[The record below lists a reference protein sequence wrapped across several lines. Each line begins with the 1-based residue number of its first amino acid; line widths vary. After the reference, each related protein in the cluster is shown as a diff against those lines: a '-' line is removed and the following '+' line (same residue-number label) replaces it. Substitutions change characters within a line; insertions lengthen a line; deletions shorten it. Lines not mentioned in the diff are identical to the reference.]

1 VSEGAPAFDPN
12 DPGHVAVF
20 DEQPLWSAQA
30 GLLLLEDVPLG
41 VRRALDLG
49 CGAGFPLF
57 ELAER
62 LGSGAFVVGI
72 DPWDA
77 ALRRAALKQRTW
89 GVPHASLV
97 RGDGAR
103 MPFRDG
109 SLELVVSN
117 LGVNNFTDPDTVL
130 GEVRRVLTPLGTLAF
145 TTNRQGHFD
154 ELYGVFASILASRDD
169 AAALERLRV
178 HVEHRGTI
186 ASMTERLVR
195 CGFRVVSV
203 HERMVAMRFA
213 NGGAIFDHHFLR
225 LGFVPAWREVAGER
239 ADSVFDDVRAEL
251 DRRALAADGLRL
263 TVPLVSILAR
273 PA

>member
-1 VSEGAPAFDPN
+1 MTEGAPTFDPN

-62 LGSGAFVVGI
+62 LGSGAFVVGL

-77 ALRRAALKQRTW
+77 ALRRAALKKRTW

-117 LGVNNFTDPDTVL
+117 LGVNNFADPDTVL
-130 GEVRRVLTPLGTLAF
+130 GEVRRVLTLEGTLAF

-154 ELYGVFASILASRDD
+154 ELYEVFASVLASRDD

-178 HVEHRGTI
+178 HVEHRGTL
-186 ASMTERLVR
+186 ASVTERLER

-213 NGGAIFDHHFLR
+213 NGRAIFDHHFLR
-225 LGFVPAWREVAGER
+225 LGFVPAWREVSGER
-239 ADSVFDDVRAEL
+239 AESVFDDVRAEL